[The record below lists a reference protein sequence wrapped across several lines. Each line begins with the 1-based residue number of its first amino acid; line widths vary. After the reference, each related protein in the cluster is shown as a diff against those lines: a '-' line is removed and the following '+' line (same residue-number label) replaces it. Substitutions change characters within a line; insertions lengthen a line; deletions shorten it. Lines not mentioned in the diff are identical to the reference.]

1 MLLIEKYI
9 ISLSDLWPN
18 VHASCDV
25 SQRAVPEEQ
34 VSMSHSSVCFSLFP
48 PFLCLMLYPCFCLLS
63 SFSLPSSPTFLFIFL
78 FLMPFYL
85 SSLLS
90 FISLSF
96 SPSFPPHLIL
106 NLNATLPS
114 HRSGGRLYLQT
125 RGSKFA
131 KYQELKI
138 QENND
143 QVPVGNIPR
152 SMTVITRG
160 EVTRRASPGDHV
172 LVTGVSLSERSCDT
186 LQMS

>member
-1 MLLIEKYI
+1 MSEK
-9 ISLSDLWPN
+9 
-18 VHASCDV
+18 
-25 SQRAVPEEQ
+25 Q
-34 VSMSHSSVCFSLFP
+34 VSIAPPSV
-48 PFLCLMLYPCFCLLS
+48 PF
-63 SFSLPSSPTFLFIFL
+63 
-78 FLMPFYL
+78 
-85 SSLLS
+85 SLLS
-90 FISLSF
+90 LFLPLPVSPLFLSIMPFSLLLSLLHIFF
-96 SPSFPPHLIL
+96 SLLFLIL
-106 NLNATLPS
+106 NVTLS

-172 LVTGVSLSERSCDT
+172 LVTGVSLYGESSFVMR
-186 LQMS
+186 L

>member
-1 MLLIEKYI
+1 MSIAPPSVPFSPLPVSPLFLSI
-9 ISLSDLWPN
+9 IPSSLS
-18 VHASCDV
+18 
-25 SQRAVPEEQ
+25 
-34 VSMSHSSVCFSLFP
+34 
-48 PFLCLMLYPCFCLLS
+48 PFLH
-63 SFSLPSSPTFLFIFL
+63 I
-78 FLMPFYL
+78 
-85 SSLLS
+85 S
-90 FISLSF
+90 FIPLLF
-96 SPSFPPHLIL
+96 LIL
-106 NLNATLPS
+106 NASLPS

-172 LVTGVSLSERSCDT
+172 LFTGVSLYGEILFCDAIVKKNT
-186 LQMS
+186 FLLVYLGPQCICGSPR

>member
-1 MLLIEKYI
+1 MSSARGTSE
-9 ISLSDLWPN
+9 
-18 VHASCDV
+18 H
-25 SQRAVPEEQ
+25 VPLF
-34 VSMSHSSVCFSLFP
+34 SVCFSPLVFNA
-48 PFLCLMLYPCFCLLS
+48 
-63 SFSLPSSPTFLFIFL
+63 FSLFLSPSFLSYFLFIFL
-78 FLMPFYL
+78 FLMPFYP

-90 FISLSF
+90 FLSLSF
-96 SPSFPPHLIL
+96 SPSFPPLLIL

-114 HRSGGRLYLQT
+114 KRSGGRLYLQT

-172 LVTGVSLSERSCDT
+172 LVTGVSLSESSCDT

>member
-1 MLLIEKYI
+1 MF
-9 ISLSDLWPN
+9 N
-18 VHASCDV
+18 A
-25 SQRAVPEEQ
+25 
-34 VSMSHSSVCFSLFP
+34 FSLFLSP
-48 PFLCLMLYPCFCLLS
+48 SFLSY
-63 SFSLPSSPTFLFIFL
+63 FLFIFL
-78 FLMPFYL
+78 FLMPFYP

-90 FISLSF
+90 FLSLSF
-96 SPSFPPHLIL
+96 SPSFPPLLIL

-114 HRSGGRLYLQT
+114 KRSGGRLYLQT

-172 LVTGVSLSERSCDT
+172 LVTGVSLSESSCDT